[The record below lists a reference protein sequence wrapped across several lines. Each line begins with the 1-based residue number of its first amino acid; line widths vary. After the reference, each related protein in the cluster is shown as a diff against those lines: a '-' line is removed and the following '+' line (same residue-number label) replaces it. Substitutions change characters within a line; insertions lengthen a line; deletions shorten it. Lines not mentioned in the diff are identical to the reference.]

1 MLPRPIS
8 IAAAGLAVATEAF
21 LLPPGALRDA
31 PATHR
36 ESSFNALPFE
46 ATPAE
51 FQSVQLG
58 CPSCE
63 LRVAGYIGS
72 SFRVKSKAENYLDL
86 GFSVQHAPTGDRLLV
101 NGFELYPESDPL
113 ASQLRAS
120 VVPKIEAMPGVEHPG
135 PVMMAMEPQDLGF
148 GLIVRTDKVDE
159 QSGAEL
165 LSVDL
170 QVIEV
175 GNRFIQGL
183 KNVHI
188 DLVKDKGGALMIGR
202 IQQSETQNP
211 VEPAGQCNSLMC
223 KMKAAAIGAMNK
235 LMKPHCKMHHGMH
248 GMHGMHH
255 GMHHGAPN
263 HMSHPKPALVD
274 GTKIQYQHTPR
285 TWARLFKQLSYSIVL
300 PVLVGILAG
309 ITISVLGM
317 VVGTLIV
324 GLWRVFVRGQTFF
337 PRRCHRRSGSTSQHK
352 ASEQD
357 AARADEKSGLMA
369 EQDVQ
374 DVPPSYTDE
383 ETTKPAAP
391 TV

>member
-21 LLPPGALRDA
+21 LLPPGAIRDP
-31 PATHR
+31 PATQR
-36 ESSFNALPFE
+36 EPSFNALPFE
-46 ATPAE
+46 ATAAE

-58 CPSCE
+58 CPGCE

-86 GFSVQHAPTGDRLLV
+86 GFSVQHAATGDRLLV

-120 VVPKIEAMPGVEHPG
+120 VVPKIEAMPGVEHPK

-183 KNVHI
+183 KNIHI

-202 IQQSETQNP
+202 IQQSESQNP

-235 LMKPHCKMHHGMH
+235 LMKPHCGGKMA
-248 GMHGMHH
+248 H
-255 GMHHGAPN
+255 GMHHGAPH
-263 HMSHPKPALVD
+263 HMSHHEPAPVD
-274 GTKIQYQHTPR
+274 GAKIQYQHTPR

-300 PVLVGILAG
+300 PVLVGIMAG

-374 DVPPSYTDE
+374 DVPPSYTNE

>member
-36 ESSFNALPFE
+36 EPLFNALPFE
-46 ATPAE
+46 VTAAPSSGLSSVHL
-51 FQSVQLG
+51 QSVQLG
-58 CPSCE
+58 CPGCD
-63 LRVAGYIGS
+63 LRVAGYVGS
-72 SFRVKSKAENYLDL
+72 SFRLKGKAENYLDL
-86 GFSVQHAPTGDRLLV
+86 GFSVHHDASSDRLLV

-120 VVPKIEAMPGVEHPG
+120 VVPQIEAMPGDEHPK

-148 GLIVRTDKVDE
+148 GLVVRTDKVDE
-159 QSGAEL
+159 QSGVEL
-165 LSVDL
+165 ISVDL

-183 KNVHI
+183 KNIHI
-188 DLVKDKGGALMIGR
+188 DLVKDKSGALMIGR
-202 IQQSETQNP
+202 IGQSESQNP
-211 VEPAGQCNSLMC
+211 AEPAGQCTSLMC
-223 KMKAAAIGAMNK
+223 KMKAVAVGAMNK
-235 LMKPHCKMHHGMH
+235 IMKPHCGGKMA
-248 GMHGMHH
+248 
-255 GMHHGAPN
+255 HGAHPGAPH
-263 HMSHPKPALVD
+263 HMPHHQPTPAD
-274 GTKIQYQHTPR
+274 GAQIQYQHTPR

-300 PVLVGILAG
+300 PVLVGIFAG

-324 GLWRVFVRGQTFF
+324 GLWRFFVRGQTFF

-352 ASEQD
+352 ASEHD
-357 AARADEKSGLMA
+357 ATVADEKSGLMA
-369 EQDVQ
+369 AEDVQ

-383 ETTKPAAP
+383 EATKPAPA
-391 TV
+391 V